1 MISEREPAY
10 EAARWWAWQPVGRPP
25 PGWAQVV
32 RTGIATWVREEHRPT
47 VPPALTSQPVH
58 LSVSPL
64 LTIVAAMIAEVC
76 Q

>member
-1 MISEREPAY
+1 MISEQEPAY
-10 EAARWWAWQPVGRPP
+10 EAARSWALQPVGRPP
-25 PGWAQVV
+25 PGWAQMV
-32 RTGIATWVREEHRPT
+32 RTGIATWLREEHRPT

>member
-1 MISEREPAY
+1 MISEREPTY
-10 EAARWWAWQPVGRPP
+10 EAARSWALQPVGRPP
-25 PGWAQVV
+25 PGWAQMV
-32 RTGIATWVREEHRPT
+32 RTGIATWLREEHRPT
-47 VPPALTSQPVH
+47 VPPALTSQRVH

>member
-1 MISEREPAY
+1 MISELEPAY
-10 EAARWWAWQPVGRPP
+10 EAARSWALHPVSHPP
-25 PGWAQVV
+25 PGWAHMV

-64 LTIVAAMIAEVC
+64 LTIVAAMLAEVC

>member
-10 EAARWWAWQPVGRPP
+10 EAARSWALQPVGRPP
-25 PGWAQVV
+25 PGWAHMV
-32 RTGIATWVREEHRPT
+32 RTGIATWVREEHRST
-47 VPPALTSQPVH
+47 APPALTSQAVH

>member
-10 EAARWWAWQPVGRPP
+10 EAARSWALQPVSHPP
-25 PGWAQVV
+25 PGWAQMV
-32 RTGIATWVREEHRPT
+32 RTGIATWVREEHQPT

>member
-1 MISEREPAY
+1 MISELEPAY
-10 EAARWWAWQPVGRPP
+10 EAARSWALQPVGRPP
-25 PGWAQVV
+25 PGWAQMV
-32 RTGIATWVREEHRPT
+32 RTSIATWVREEHRPT